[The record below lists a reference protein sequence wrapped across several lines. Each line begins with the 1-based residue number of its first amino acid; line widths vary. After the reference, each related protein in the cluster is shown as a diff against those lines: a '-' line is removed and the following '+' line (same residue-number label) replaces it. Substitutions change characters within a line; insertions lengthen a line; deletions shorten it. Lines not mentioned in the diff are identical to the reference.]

1 MNSNN
6 KYRNKYC
13 GEITIE
19 DAGKTVRIG
28 GWINSIRNLGSLVFL
43 TVRDESGV
51 VQVISEESDKLS
63 DLTRESTV
71 TITGTVQKRSGNVNP
86 NMKTGEI
93 EIILD
98 TIEVLGKC
106 ENVLPFEINRS
117 KEANEETRLKYRY
130 LDLRNK
136 DVHDKI
142 VFRSKVVDFIR
153 KTMKEM
159 DFTEITTPIITGSS
173 PEGARDFVIPSRN
186 YHGKFY
192 ALPQAPQI
200 YKQLLMV
207 SGFNRYFQIAPCFR
221 DEDCRADRTLE
232 FYQLDLEMSFATDE
246 DVYEVG
252 EKVFYETF
260 KNFTDKYV
268 SPAPFRRISFKE
280 AMLKYGCDKP
290 DLRNPLIIED
300 ASDIFEN
307 SEFAGF
313 KGKIVRC
320 IKCSNVTKSNSWY
333 KHLEEFVKSK
343 GAGGLAY
350 LKKNDGEIKS
360 AILKFLSEEEINSLD
375 KRFELKDGD
384 VLFILAGDEHIIK
397 IAGLLRNYLGEELE
411 ITNHNR
417 FEFCIVNDFPFFEY
431 NEEDKKW
438 DFGHNPFSM
447 PQGGID
453 ALNNMNPGD
462 IVAYQYDFVCNGNE
476 MASGAVRNHDIN
488 IMKKAFSI
496 AGYSEDVVK
505 DKFRSLYT
513 AFTFGAPPHAGMAP
527 GIDRIVMLLT
537 DEENLR
543 EVQVFP
549 PNVQGMDLL
558 MGSPNTLTDKQ
569 LKELGITITEEK

>member
-43 TVRDESGV
+43 TVRDESGI
-51 VQVISEESDKLS
+51 VQVISEESEKLS

-136 DVHDKI
+136 EVHDKL

-232 FYQLDLEMSFATDE
+232 FYQLDFEMSFATDE

-307 SEFAGF
+307 SDFAGF

-360 AILKFLSEEEINSLD
+360 AILKFLSKEEVNSLD
-375 KRFELKDGD
+375 ERFELKDGD

-411 ITNHNR
+411 LTDHNR

>member
-43 TVRDESGV
+43 TVRDESGI
-51 VQVISEESDKLS
+51 VQVISEESEKLS

-360 AILKFLSEEEINSLD
+360 AILKFLSEEEIHSLD
-375 KRFELKDGD
+375 ERFELKDGD